1 MATLSVVSNNSAT
14 MPAPHLSRRELR
26 ARREHLGI
34 VVHAGGRMMPV
45 PMSVFEPQRAVD
57 DHVKRHAVQPVSEFV
72 SPGLRQVG
80 PAGSSAAPRVHVPM
94 TAHDNYI
101 IDREE

>member
-14 MPAPHLSRRELR
+14 MPAPLLTRRELR
-26 ARREHLGI
+26 DRRERLGI
-34 VVHAGGRMMPV
+34 VVHSGGRMLPV
-45 PMSVFEPQRAVD
+45 PMSVFEPQHTVD
-57 DHVKRHAVQPVSEFV
+57 AHVKRHAVTPVSEFV
-72 SPGLRQVG
+72 SPGLRPVG
-80 PAGSSAAPRVHVPM
+80 PAGSAAPRVHVPM